1 MTDLLVFTQNVC
13 RLFHRIDKNNNS
25 RISSTELR
33 AFILG
38 IQIEEVGL
46 DEEHFETNVMEEF
59 DMSGDSNINEA
70 EFIRGVS
77 NWLNKANNDVND
89 HAQGER
95 RLFHIS
101 AKV

>member
-1 MTDLLVFTQNVC
+1 MSTLNVC
-13 RLFHRIDKNNNS
+13 RLFHRIDKDNNS

-46 DEEHFETNVMEEF
+46 DEEDFETKVMEEF
-59 DMSGDSNINEA
+59 DISGDSNISEA
-70 EFIRGVS
+70 EFVRGVS
-77 NWLNKANNDVND
+77 NWLNKANNDGND
-89 HAQGER
+89 HAQEEK

-101 AKV
+101 SKV